1 MRIVFF
7 SGYFQKRF
15 TSIAKQLK
23 PASIAKDPLGKPVY
37 INNRLNDSSPL
48 QFGATRKVF
57 DTSFFA
63 EKNLEINA
71 EKINKSM
78 TNNEKRLST
87 QIKASGQEL
96 KWFRYFDSMI
106 SKKGSRIKKIISR
119 AAEIRGKCRNA
130 KKTHLRRKSTW
141 NWWLAFSIFLQI
153 FRCRTAAKIQVLEIR
168 FYRTMLGLS
177 YVDRITYDTVR
188 ECIKHSPVGRPQIHC
203 QSEDAEMVWTR
214 HQHQQSFHY
223 HPTRYH
229 LTQKKNRHKKK
240 NYAGD
245 VTGWTGI
252 SFTETTPLTRN
263 RDIWGKLV
271 NFSAAKRAYHH
282 TRAWEWW
289 CWRW

>member
-1 MRIVFF
+1 MTTFLIIETSTCILWHALQTKLSSQTETMRIVFF

-130 KKTHLRRKSTW
+130 KKNS
-141 NWWLAFSIFLQI
+141 S
-153 FRCRTAAKIQVLEIR
+153 AKKIYLKL
-168 FYRTMLGLS
+168 M
-177 YVDRITYDTVR
+177 
-188 ECIKHSPVGRPQIHC
+188 
-203 QSEDAEMVWTR
+203 
-214 HQHQQSFHY
+214 
-223 HPTRYH
+223 
-229 LTQKKNRHKKK
+229 
-240 NYAGD
+240 
-245 VTGWTGI
+245 I
-252 SFTETTPLTRN
+252 SFF
-263 RDIWGKLV
+263 
-271 NFSAAKRAYHH
+271 NFPANL
-282 TRAWEWW
+282 
-289 CWRW
+289 